1 MRVDFLRKTC
11 LMKNHE
17 FLVNGVE
24 SPFYVNAPIVQGYHY
39 KAEFTTKEYDESK
52 DADFLPPDL

>member
-1 MRVDFLRKTC
+1 MLDEKSRI
-11 LMKNHE
+11 
-17 FLVNGVE
+17 LVNGAE
-24 SPFYVNAPIVQGYHY
+24 SPFYVNAPLVQGYHY